1 MILEADRGVIPH
13 PRALIRESADMPAL
27 VFILQLA
34 STWFLVGLIWT
45 IQVVHYPL
53 FAGVGADRFPA
64 YEADHARLITLVV
77 GPVMLLEAF
86 TAVAL
91 LAARPATVPAWVAWV
106 GLGLVALIWLSTAAI
121 QVPAHARLADGFD
134 QAAHAR
140 LVGSNW
146 IRTVAWTLRGLL
158 LAWAAWPL
166 LSAVGARP

>member
-1 MILEADRGVIPH
+1 
-13 PRALIRESADMPAL
+13 MPTL
-27 VFILQLA
+27 VFLLQLA

-77 GPVMLLEAF
+77 GPTMLLEAL
-86 TAVAL
+86 TA
-91 LAARPATVPAWVAWV
+91 LAFVTIRPPAIPGWVAWA
-106 GLGLVALIWLSTAAI
+106 GLGLVAVIWLSTAAV

-134 QAAHAR
+134 PAAHAR

-146 IRTVAWTLRGLL
+146 IRTIAWTLRGLL
-158 LAWAAWPL
+158 LAGAAWPL
-166 LSAVGARP
+166 LSALEARP